1 MKLKRVIK
9 DLILLVL
16 SKHELLKKISIAQ
29 DKIFV
34 YKERFGEE
42 RMWIH
47 HLKFQ
52 DFDLQNKNIEK
63 IKKNEEPTLTLRA
76 FIVSITHYPGEK
88 NFNFP
93 FAFQQPIIFS

>member
-1 MKLKRVIK
+1 MKLKRLIK

-16 SKHELLKKISIAQ
+16 SKHELLKKVSIAQ
-29 DKIFV
+29 DKFFV
-34 YKERFGEE
+34 YIKGSDEK

-52 DFDLQNKNIEK
+52 VPNLQNRNIEK
-63 IKKNEEPTLTLRA
+63 IKKNEEPTLTLRV
-76 FIVSITHYPGEK
+76 FIASITHYPGEE

>member
-1 MKLKRVIK
+1 MKLKRVMK
-9 DLILLVL
+9 DLIMLVL
-16 SKHELLKKISIAQ
+16 SKHELLKKISISQ
-29 DKIFV
+29 DKILVFI
-34 YKERFGEE
+34 KGSDEK

-47 HLKFQ
+47 YLKFQ
-52 DFDLQNKNIEK
+52 VPNLQNKNIEK

-76 FIVSITHYPGEK
+76 FIVSMTHYPGEE

>member
-1 MKLKRVIK
+1 MKLKRVMK
-9 DLILLVL
+9 DIILLVL
-16 SKHELLKKISIAQ
+16 SKHELLKKVSIGQ

-34 YKERFGEE
+34 YIKGSDEK

-52 DFDLQNKNIEK
+52 VLSLQNKNIEK

-76 FIVSITHYPGEK
+76 FIVFMTHYPGEE
-88 NFNFP
+88 NFNSP